1 MVSYYGCVSHPTS
14 KSGGRRP
21 GPTRTRE
28 EILAAAQHGFA
39 ENGYAQT
46 TIRSIARAA
55 NVDPS
60 LVLQFFG
67 SKDNLFNAAL
77 RTDSPASVLADLAAE
92 GDLTDLGA
100 RLTTRYLELWE
111 GPHTGPRMLAVVR
124 AAAASPS
131 ASAMVAAFMTDA
143 VMLPLARSLD
153 VDRAELRA
161 NLVGAYL
168 FGIATARYVLAVQP
182 LASLPREIVVT
193 FLSPTVQHQ
202 LTGDLGNSPS

>member
-1 MVSYYGCVSHPTS
+1 MTYRGRVKQPTS
-14 KSGGRRP
+14 KPGGRRP

-28 EILAAAQHGFA
+28 EILAAAQRGFA
-39 ENGYAQT
+39 ENGYALT

-67 SKDNLFNAAL
+67 SKDNLFDAAL
-77 RTDSPASVLADLAAE
+77 RADSPTAVLVDLAAE
-92 GDLTDLGA
+92 GDLTDLGT
-100 RLTTRYLELWE
+100 RLTARYLELWE
-111 GPHTGPRMLAVVR
+111 DPHTGPRMLAVVR

-131 ASAMVAAFMTDA
+131 ASTMVAAFMTDA
-143 VMLPLARSLD
+143 VMLPLARSID

-168 FGIATARYVLAVQP
+168 FGIATARYVLAIQP
-182 LASLPREIVVT
+182 LASLPRETLVT
-193 FLSPTVQHQ
+193 HLSPTVQQQ
-202 LTGDLGNSPS
+202 LLGDLGSPPS